1 MKRTLVVGATPNPD
15 RYSYMAT
22 EMLIAY
28 GHEVVAFGIRKGSI
42 GLTPISNEWPSE
54 EVFDTVTLYLNPGM
68 QVNYEAMI
76 LALKPKR
83 VIFNPGTENEE
94 FAKALMQ
101 AGILPVEACTLVM
114 LRTHQY

>member
-22 EMLIAY
+22 EMLSSY

-42 GLTPISNEWPSE
+42 GLNPIVNEWPSNE
-54 EVFDTVTLYLNPGM
+54 DFDTITLYINPGM
-68 QVNYEAMI
+68 QVNYETMI

-83 VIFNPGTENEE
+83 VIFNPGTENDV
-94 FAKALMQ
+94 FANLLKQ
-101 AGILPVEACTLVM
+101 EGIMPVEACTLVM
-114 LRTHQY
+114 LRTQQY